1 MRLPLQLATVR
12 CTQWVG
18 IKHNVW
24 VPIVNLSIVRMVV
37 TVIATALVTG
47 ECLCVSFICSVVIW
61 DVAQKE
67 ALCGSQAAMQSAG
80 PVYTLAFS
88 RTRDDILVTGG
99 E

>member
-1 MRLPLQLATVR
+1 MY
-12 CTQWVG
+12 
-18 IKHNVW
+18 
-24 VPIVNLSIVRMVV
+24 
-37 TVIATALVTG
+37 
-47 ECLCVSFICSVVIW
+47 SVVIW